1 MGNVSSTALNK
12 RAAGASYPFSAAYY
26 SVRPLPMTLLSRP
39 LVGEAAEYNSACA
52 NTLRRSLSG
61 NYSPAAKETLGGRL
75 VFKQGEI
82 YAVL

>member
-1 MGNVSSTALNK
+1 
-12 RAAGASYPFSAAYY
+12 
-26 SVRPLPMTLLSRP
+26 MTLLSRP